1 MFNKKKATYL
11 VCLGSMFMPQIVL
24 GQTMGKVNATSLNV
38 RKSATTSA
46 TVISKVYER
55 DTVKV
60 VDLVPND
67 FWYKVDISGKQ
78 GYVKGEYLTLTKADG
93 TVTASSLNI
102 RSYPDTQ
109 KSKVIGSLKNGTKVD
124 VIYKV
129 KDFYK
134 IMLNGH
140 AGFVH
145 SSYINCKYDKYV
157 AKQDISKVGTIAS
170 WTGPTSNNTTSNNTT
185 NNSTSSNSTTN
196 NNTSSTTKVTGDQIV
211 STAKQYLG
219 NPYVYGGTSLT
230 NGTDCS
236 GFTQA
241 IMKKFGINIPR
252 TSSEQS
258 KFGKAISRS
267 ELQKGDLLFFG
278 DSTSAITHCGIYIGD
293 GQMIHASTPKTG
305 IIISGAYSSGG
316 KAGSRYN
323 K

>member
-1 MFNKKKATYL
+1 MFSKKKAAYFI
-11 VCLGSMFMPQIVL
+11 CLSSMFMPQIVL
-24 GQTMGKVNATSLNV
+24 GQTMGKVNASSLNV
-38 RKSATTSA
+38 RKSATVNS

-55 DTVKV
+55 DMVKV
-60 VDLVPND
+60 VDLVSND
-67 FWYKVDISGKQ
+67 FWYKVDVNGKQ

-109 KSKVIGSLKNGTKVD
+109 KSKVIGSLKNGTQVD

-129 KDFYK
+129 NDFYK
-134 IMLNGH
+134 IMLNGN

-157 AKQDISKVGTIAS
+157 ARQDISKVGTIAS
-170 WTGPTSNNTTSNNTT
+170 WGNATSNNTTSNNT
-185 NNSTSSNSTTN
+185 SSGA
-196 NNTSSTTKVTGDQIV
+196 KVTGDQIV

-236 GFTQA
+236 GFTQG

-252 TSSEQS
+252 TASDQS
-258 KFGKAISRS
+258 KYGKVISRS

-278 DSTSAITHCGIYIGD
+278 DSTSSITHCGIYIGD

-305 IIISGAYSSGG
+305 IIISGAYNSGG
-316 KAGSRYN
+316 KPLQVIRRVI
-323 K
+323 